1 MTNITLIKVYNYTIQ
16 ISMTLQLTLDAVN
29 MDNDNWVFGC
39 KATSVY
45 KRTRVCNSGDNLS
58 SKSFI
63 MPSNGKRKTI
73 TVDMEEMR

>member
-1 MTNITLIKVYNYTIQ
+1 
-16 ISMTLQLTLDAVN
+16 

-45 KRTRVCNSGDNLS
+45 KGTRICKSGDNLS

-63 MPSNGKRKTI
+63 IPSNGKRKTI
-73 TVDMEEMR
+73 TIDMNEMR